1 MKASFLT
8 PAELRRRISSLLSEE
23 LPRRAVVEEGQILE
37 LLGTI
42 PPGSDLYELEEQAL
56 DSQVV
61 GLYVPELREL
71 LVQSSGEP
79 GAVELM
85 TLAHE
90 LEHALADQRFGL
102 RDVEASAA
110 AADRALAYISVVEGD
125 ATLTMERYAI
135 AEIGI
140 SELDSVEQEGV
151 PGSERKFDRLPD
163 YLQRSLLFPYF
174 GGMQLVCARWLQG
187 GWRAVDRLYTHPPA
201 ATDEILFPARYGDGP
216 PAETRDPGRPDPPWE
231 LSTERELGAAE
242 LEWLFTAPGGEATAS
257 LPEPRGLVSAWTGG
271 EVELWANGSERALGI
286 SLLEAPETDLLCGAV
301 AAWYRAT
308 YELAEAER
316 FVLGSG
322 EAIAFR
328 EPERTAV
335 LVCEGDE
342 VRLGIAPD
350 EAVATRLAG

>member
-1 MKASFLT
+1 VKASFLT

-257 LPEPRGLVSAWTGG
+257 LPEPRRLVSGLDRRRGRA
-271 EVELWANGSERALGI
+271 WANGSERALGI